1 VKVISPQQNL
11 RKGSRRLTGTRTFLD
26 NAAEMKIYITR
37 DGQRTGP
44 YSLEE
49 VNRQLA
55 AGTLSPV
62 DQAWSEGSP
71 GWKPLLS
78 FPGVIMPGGASSTA
92 MPLGMA
98 TPVSAGAI
106 NYAGFWIRAVAYII
120 DVVILGMVLWI
131 IALLFQ
137 RSPEEGGGTS
147 AIGAILQI
155 VLGFLYMPVLWSS
168 PMQATIGQKIC
179 GLRLIRPGGNR
190 ISFARG
196 IARVLAMILS
206 GMLLCIGYLM
216 VAFTERKQGLHDMIA
231 GTYVVKDR

>member
-1 VKVISPQQNL
+1 
-11 RKGSRRLTGTRTFLD
+11 LD

-55 AGTLSPV
+55 AGNLSPV

-71 GWKPLLS
+71 GWKPLLG

-92 MPLGMA
+92 MPIGLA
-98 TPVSAGAI
+98 IPVSAGPI
-106 NYAGFWIRAVAYII
+106 EYAGFWIRLVACII
-120 DVVILGMVLWI
+120 DLVILGMGLWI
-131 IALLFQ
+131 IGLLFQ
-137 RSPEEGGGTS
+137 RSPEEAGGLS
-147 AIGAILQI
+147 AIGGILQI

-179 GLRLIRPGGNR
+179 GLRVIRPGGNR
-190 ISFARG
+190 ISFERG

-206 GMLLCIGYLM
+206 GALLCIGHLM
-216 VAFTERKQGLHDMIA
+216 VAFTERKRGLHDVLA
-231 GTYVVKDR
+231 GTYVVKERP

>member
-1 VKVISPQQNL
+1 
-11 RKGSRRLTGTRTFLD
+11 
-26 NAAEMKIYITR
+26 MKIYITR

-55 AGTLSPV
+55 AGTISPV

-106 NYAGFWIRAVAYII
+106 KYAGFWIRVVAYII
-120 DVVILGMVLWI
+120 DVVILGMGLWI
-131 IALLFQ
+131 IALPFQ

-168 PMQATIGQKIC
+168 PMQATIGQRIC

-196 IARVLAMILS
+196 IARMLAMILS

-216 VAFTERKQGLHDMIA
+216 VAFTECKQGLHDMLA
-231 GTYVVKDR
+231 GTYVVKEQ

>member
-1 VKVISPQQNL
+1 M
-11 RKGSRRLTGTRTFLD
+11 TGTRTFLD

-55 AGTLSPV
+55 AGNLSPV

-71 GWKPLLS
+71 GWKPLVG

-92 MPLGMA
+92 MPIGLA
-98 TPVSAGAI
+98 TSVSAGPI
-106 NYAGFWIRAVAYII
+106 EYAGFWIRVVASII
-120 DVVILGMVLWI
+120 DVVILGMFLWI
-131 IALLFQ
+131 IGLLFQ
-137 RSPEEGGGTS
+137 RSPEEAGGLS
-147 AIGAILQI
+147 AIGGILQI
-155 VLGFLYMPVLWSS
+155 VVGFLYMPVLWSS

-190 ISFARG
+190 ISFERG
-196 IARVLAMILS
+196 IARTLAMILS
-206 GMLLCIGYLM
+206 GGLLCIGYLM

-231 GTYVVKDR
+231 GTYVVNEQS

>member
-1 VKVISPQQNL
+1 M
-11 RKGSRRLTGTRTFLD
+11 RKGSRRLTGTRTVLD
-26 NAAEMKIYITR
+26 NAAKMKIYITR

-55 AGTLSPV
+55 AGNLSPI

-71 GWKPLLS
+71 GWKPLLG

-92 MPLGMA
+92 MPIGLA
-98 TPVSAGAI
+98 TPVSAGPI
-106 NYAGFWIRAVAYII
+106 EYAGFWIRVLASII
-120 DVVILGMVLWI
+120 DAVILGMVLWI
-131 IALLFQ
+131 IGLLLQ
-137 RSPEEGGGTS
+137 RPPEEAGGLS
-147 AIGAILQI
+147 AIGPILQM

-179 GLRLIRPGGNR
+179 GLRVIRPGGNA
-190 ISFARG
+190 ISFERG

-206 GMLLCIGYLM
+206 GMPLFIGYLM
-216 VAFTERKQGLHDMIA
+216 VAFTERKQGLHDILA
-231 GTYVVKDR
+231 GTYVVKDRS